1 LGEFQ
6 AKRDRVHIWNYS
18 DGEIGS
24 TAPLKVP
31 SWKAIV
37 RRRVLIAVA
46 TGGLAAAGAVVIRGT
61 GGSLAAERSFKYS
74 LLVKNANSQP
84 EAMPTDGFAA
94 SGAQIMLKFQSAQD
108 GFLYVVAE
116 SAEEGNRSWSWLF
129 PEPSYQSGSA
139 QVLTGKE
146 LTVPTT
152 GQYLQLTGGPTVDIL
167 HMVWADA
174 PLEQM
179 ETIKRSIFMRN
190 NGDELLQADA
200 EGFVQLVK
208 RSTKPVQERRQMETF
223 VRGSGSIAAVSFPLG
238 HL

>member
-1 LGEFQ
+1 
-6 AKRDRVHIWNYS
+6 
-18 DGEIGS
+18 
-24 TAPLKVP
+24 
-31 SWKAIV
+31 
-37 RRRVLIAVA
+37 
-46 TGGLAAAGAVVIRGT
+46 
-61 GGSLAAERSFKYS
+61 
-74 LLVKNANSQP
+74 
-84 EAMPTDGFAA
+84 M
-94 SGAQIMLKFQSAQD
+94 
-108 GFLYVVAE
+108 
-116 SAEEGNRSWSWLF
+116 
-129 PEPSYQSGSA
+129 
-139 QVLTGKE
+139 
-146 LTVPTT
+146 PTT

-223 VRGSGSIAAVSFPLG
+223 VRGSGSIAAVSFTLG